1 MTPPDGRRRP
11 LPRLLH
17 FLRTYPRRS
26 PLTLCFVVLL
36 AVGHFWLQDHLSPER
51 ADDLRAYVSTNLDN
65 LPDHPVRA
73 MIGSALLYDGTLTDV
88 TDPGFG
94 GTLITLG
101 LGVCGCLAWVERR
114 WGSLRALGVF
124 LGGHVLATL
133 LTAVVILFA
142 LHQEWYPE
150 DVRAAS
156 DYGIS
161 YGAQTV
167 LAVAV
172 LAVPRWARLPWAAF
186 VVAWPLSGDS
196 EWPGPLPDF
205 TTVGH
210 LLAAALG
217 FALAAATARARAR
230 TAART
235 DAAAEATETAATR

>member
-1 MTPPDGRRRP
+1 MTPPDARRRP
-11 LPRLLH
+11 LHRLLR

-26 PLTLCFVVLL
+26 PLTLCYVALL
-36 AVGHFWLQDHLSPER
+36 AIGHYWLQDVLSPER

-73 MIGSALLYDGTLTDV
+73 LIGSALLYDGTLTDV

-94 GTLITLG
+94 GTLITVG

-142 LHQEWYPE
+142 LDQDWYPQ
-150 DVRAAS
+150 DVREAL

-172 LAVPRWARLPWAAF
+172 IALPRWARLPWAAF
-186 VVAWPLSGDS
+186 VVAWPLSGDAD
-196 EWPGPLPDF
+196 WPGPLPDF

-217 FALAAATARARAR
+217 FALAAATAPAR
-230 TAART
+230 TARRAARRAE
-235 DAAAEATETAATR
+235 AAAVR

>member
-1 MTPPDGRRRP
+1 MTPPDRRRRP
-11 LPRLLH
+11 LHRLLR

-26 PLTLCFVVLL
+26 PLTLCYVVLL
-36 AVGHFWLQDHLSPER
+36 VISHYWFEDFLTPER
-51 ADDLRAYVSTNLDN
+51 ADELRAYVSTNLDN

-73 MIGSALLYDGTLTDV
+73 MVGSALLYDGTLTDV
-88 TDPGFG
+88 TSPGFG

-101 LGVCGCLAWVERR
+101 IGVCGCLAWIERR

-133 LTAVVILFA
+133 ITAVVILLA
-142 LHQEWYPE
+142 LGQGWYPE
-150 DVRAAS
+150 DVRS
-156 DYGIS
+156 SYDYGIS

-186 VVAWPLSGDS
+186 VVAWPLGGDGD
-196 EWPGPLPDF
+196 WPGPLPEF

-210 LLAAALG
+210 LVAATLG
-217 FALAAATARARAR
+217 FALAAATAPAR
-230 TAART
+230 TARRAALAPNPRT
-235 DAAAEATETAATR
+235 VDRG